1 MAPPLPP
8 GSRVLLVFPEP
19 GASRSSR
26 ADAPAPEGEL
36 ILGGHRYHLVPVPS
50 EEPVAAPAT
59 PLPDARQLLT
69 ARELEIV
76 SHVAA
81 GRVNKQI
88 AAVLNISTWTV
99 AAHLRRIFTKLGVET
114 RAAMVSRCFGAP
126 SAPRED

>member
-1 MAPPLPP
+1 MDTPLPP
-8 GSRVLLVFPEP
+8 GSQVLLVVSEP
-19 GASRSSR
+19 DAPRSSR
-26 ADAPAPEGEL
+26 TDPPVTAGEL
-36 ILGGHRYHLVPVPS
+36 ILGGRRYHLVPVLL
-50 EEPVAAPAT
+50 EEPVAASAT
-59 PLPDARQLLT
+59 SLPDPRQLLT

-88 AAVLNISTWTV
+88 AAALNISTWTV

-126 SAPRED
+126 SAPRKP